1 MLLSVKKTR
10 RFRERRIYLG
20 RRSRYFLNK
29 GIWEDSALWWHFHW
43 DLSIGDSY
51 PVAESCSRQRGRW
64 WVPSPHLAC
73 GLHIVLFAR
82 ITGGGLSPSGQ
93 RLTLSSREIF
103 MWKQQR
109 YRARCLSDHYLC
121 EGMCIYSYAHICA
134 DIYRRY
140 QKLVVVAEKWGW
152 RTGVNKRLSFNH
164 VSICTVR
171 FFFLFYRVHVLLF
184 NEKLS
189 YLKMSSYLK

>member
-64 WVPSPHLAC
+64 WVPLPHLAC
-73 GLHIVLFAR
+73 GLHIVFVCKDHRRWSEPIGSTINL
-82 ITGGGLSPSGQ
+82 
-93 RLTLSSREIF
+93 IF
-103 MWKQQR
+103 KRDFYVEAAR
-109 YRARCLSDHYLC
+109 YRARCLTDHYLC
-121 EGMCIYSYAHICA
+121 KGMCIYSYAHICA

-140 QKLVVVAEKWGW
+140 QKLVVVAEK
-152 RTGVNKRLSFNH
+152 
-164 VSICTVR
+164 
-171 FFFLFYRVHVLLF
+171 
-184 NEKLS
+184 
-189 YLKMSSYLK
+189 